1 MRRLFTRVL
10 ARSVRLGALTGVI
23 AGAATA
29 GALIGL
35 GWRHGAALD
44 PFTFAGRAML
54 GAVRDGVAVLAGFAL
69 HVAWTMVWGACFTVV
84 AAPLRGARLVLAGFA
99 FAAALW
105 AVSAL
110 ALPGVSPVVRVAS
123 LSIARTILVYL
134 VLAVSL
140 VAGMRLARSTLDGR
154 MIGHSA

>member
-1 MRRLFTRVL
+1 M
-10 ARSVRLGALTGVI
+10 I

-54 GAVRDGVAVLAGFAL
+54 GAVRDGVAVAAGFAL

-84 AAPLRGARLVLAGFA
+84 AAPLRGGRLMVAALA

-105 AVSAL
+105 AVSTF
-110 ALPGVSPVVRVAS
+110 ALPGVSPVMRVAG
-123 LSIARTILVYL
+123 LSIVRALFVYL
-134 VLAVSL
+134 VLAIAL
-140 VAGMRLARSTLDGR
+140 VMGMRLARTTLDDR